1 MTSDIGQFLSYEIK
15 KELAERYFG
24 FRKLIEDDKADLEKD
39 ILHHQRTVG
48 QKIVWDL
55 NRIYIMLG
63 DEKLI
68 RQFLALTGLEEQL
81 YYDPY
86 ILTSATLRARI
97 FAGVKT
103 RGLTAAGR
111 FKHLFM
117 QTYEQLTQDVAVYR
131 EKYAELVDN
140 QQTIEEEIKIFY
152 RKNDISTIMG
162 FLRMMDKDSSHSVM
176 EGVPEN
182 GFADSLEKRMQV
194 GPPMQVRAVLPQISP
209 LIPLAQIKKEL
220 KKLAEEAFRHHPD
233 GFTLPG

>member
-24 FRKLIEDDKADLEKD
+24 FRKLIEDDKAELEKD

-68 RQFLALTGLEEQL
+68 REFLALTGLEEEL

-117 QTYEQLTQDVAVYR
+117 QTYEQLTQDVGVYR
-131 EKYAELVDN
+131 EKYAELIDD

-176 EGVPEN
+176 EGAPEN
-182 GFADSLEKRMQV
+182 GFAESLEKRMQV
-194 GPPMQVRAVLPQISP
+194 SPPVQVRAVLPQISP

-220 KKLAEEAFRHHPD
+220 KKLAEEAFLHHPD
-233 GFTLPG
+233 GFALPG